1 MGKAKQQVD
10 QSMSTVQTAVSSL
23 QQALI
28 SAEKPENKTKIE
40 NAISSLNVACQSL
53 STFQD

>member
-40 NAISSLNVACQSL
+40 NAISSLNLACQSL

>member
-1 MGKAKQQVD
+1 MGNAKQQVD
-10 QSMSTVQTAVSSL
+10 QSMSTVKTAVSSL

-40 NAISSLNVACQSL
+40 NAISSLNLACQSL

>member
-1 MGKAKQQVD
+1 MGNAKQQVD

-23 QQALI
+23 QQALT

-40 NAISSLNVACQSL
+40 NAISSLNIACQSL